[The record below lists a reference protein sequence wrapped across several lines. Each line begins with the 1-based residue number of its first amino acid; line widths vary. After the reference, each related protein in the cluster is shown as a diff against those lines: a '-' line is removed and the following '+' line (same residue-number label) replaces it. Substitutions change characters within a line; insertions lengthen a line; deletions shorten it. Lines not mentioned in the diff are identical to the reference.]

1 MMFAMIAFQEIY
13 MRTTVLAL
21 IAFTA
26 TSGLCAADPETEI
39 RAAEKAWAQA
49 VVARDWAAVDKILGD
64 KLIYAHATGGV
75 ESKKQYLDR
84 VRSGA
89 QKYDTINHESTRVVV
104 YGDSAVTHSIM
115 RMAGA
120 TNGTPFNDH
129 LMMLH
134 VWEKQGGAWRLV
146 AHQTTKLAE

>member
-1 MMFAMIAFQEIY
+1 MK
-13 MRTTVLAL
+13 TTALVSIVLGASL
-21 IAFTA
+21 
-26 TSGLCAADPETEI
+26 GLRAADPETEI
-39 RAAEKAWAQA
+39 RDAEKAWAKA
-49 VVARDWAAVDKILGD
+49 VVARDWDAVGAILAE
-64 KLIYAHATGGV
+64 KLIYAHATGGI

-115 RMAGA
+115 RMAGT

-134 VWEKQGGAWRLV
+134 VWEKQGGSWRLA
-146 AHQTTKLAE
+146 AHQTTKLPDSQTP

>member
-1 MMFAMIAFQEIY
+1 MKIA
-13 MRTTVLAL
+13 VLASIVL
-21 IAFTA
+21 IA
-26 TSGLCAADPETEI
+26 TSGLRAADPETEI
-39 RAAEKAWAQA
+39 RDAEKAWAQA
-49 VVARDWAAVDKILGD
+49 VVAQDWAAVDKILGD
-64 KLIYAHATGGV
+64 KLIYAHATGGI

-89 QKYDTINHESTRVVV
+89 QKYNTIHHESTRVVV

-134 VWEKQGGAWRLV
+134 VWEKQGGSWRLA
-146 AHQTTKLAE
+146 AHQTTKLPDSQTP

>member
-1 MMFAMIAFQEIY
+1 MRTTILAMIA
-13 MRTTVLAL
+13 LA
-21 IAFTA
+21 AS
-26 TSGLCAADPETEI
+26 SGLRAADPEAEI
-39 RAAEKAWAQA
+39 RDAEKAWAQA
-49 VVARDWAAVDKILGD
+49 VVARDWAAVEKILGD

-89 QKYDTINHESTRVVV
+89 QKYDTINHESTRVVI
-104 YGDSAVTHSIM
+104 YADSAVTHSIM
-115 RMAGA
+115 RMAGT

-134 VWEKQGGAWRLV
+134 VWEKQGGAWRLA
-146 AHQTTKLAE
+146 AHQTTKLDR

>member
-1 MMFAMIAFQEIY
+1 MKTATI
-13 MRTTVLAL
+13 AL
-21 IAFTA
+21 IALIA
-26 TSGLCAADPETEI
+26 ISGLYAADLETEI
-39 RAAEKAWAQA
+39 RDAEKAWAKA

-64 KLIYAHATGGV
+64 KLIYAHATGGI

-89 QKYDTINHESTRVVV
+89 QQYNTINHESTRVVV

-120 TNGTPFNDH
+120 TNGTPFSDH

-134 VWEKQGGAWRLV
+134 VWEKQGGAWRLA
-146 AHQTTKLAE
+146 AHQTTKLPDSQTP

>member
-1 MMFAMIAFQEIY
+1 MKPV
-13 MRTTVLAL
+13 VLAL
-21 IAFTA
+21 IALAA
-26 TSGLCAADPETEI
+26 TCGLRAADPETEI
-39 RAAEKAWAQA
+39 RDAEKAWARA
-49 VVARDWAAVDKILGD
+49 VVARDWAAVDQILGD
-64 KLIYAHATGGV
+64 KLIYAHSTGGI

-104 YGDSAVTHSIM
+104 YSDSAVTHSIM
-115 RMAGA
+115 RMAGT

-134 VWEKQGGAWRLV
+134 VWEKQGGAWRLA
-146 AHQTTKLAE
+146 AHQTTKLAN

>member
-1 MMFAMIAFQEIY
+1 MFMKTAS
-13 MRTTVLAL
+13 LAL
-21 IAFTA
+21 IFFAA
-26 TSGLCAADPETEI
+26 ISGLRAADPEIEI
-39 RAAEKAWAQA
+39 RDAEKAWAKA
-49 VVARDWAAVDKILGD
+49 VVARDWAAVDKILDD
-64 KLIYAHATGGV
+64 KLIYAHATGGI

-89 QKYDTINHESTRVVV
+89 QKYDTINHESIRVVI

-115 RMAGA
+115 RMAGT

-134 VWEKQGGAWRLV
+134 VWVKQGGSWRLA